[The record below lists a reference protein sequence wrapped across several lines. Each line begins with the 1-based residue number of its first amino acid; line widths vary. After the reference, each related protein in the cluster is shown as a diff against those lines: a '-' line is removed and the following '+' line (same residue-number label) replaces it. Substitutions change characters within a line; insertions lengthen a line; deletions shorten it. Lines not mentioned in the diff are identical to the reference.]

1 MRLADEAEFFP
12 SACAVTGRGDGPFV
26 DFQAHAPWVDPHVY
40 IRQDIVREAAVL
52 LGMVEGSELE
62 AARAEIARLEDKVS
76 ELDNEVREL
85 GRFVDAVDVLE
96 SREFRARKKPGRPRK
111 EPVNA

>member
-26 DFQAHAPWVDPHVY
+26 DFQAHAPWIDPHVY
-40 IRQDIVREAAVL
+40 IRQDVVREAGKL
-52 LGMVEGSELE
+52 LGMVEGSELDE
-62 AARAEIARLEDKVS
+62 ARAEIARLEDKVS

>member
-40 IRQDIVREAAVL
+40 VRQDIVREAAIL
-52 LGMVEGSELE
+52 LGMVEGRVLDE
-62 AARAEIARLEDKVS
+62 ADGEIARLKDRVAELEAEVS
-76 ELDNEVREL
+76 EL
-85 GRFVDAVDVLE
+85 GRFADAIDVLE

-111 EPVNA
+111 EPANA